1 MTDDP
6 FIYRTSEHGDL
17 EPCGECGHE
26 APVEEY
32 IRPSGP
38 PVWLC
43 EICANTRPVGKDREM
58 MLHINRVAN
67 TMLDIITIRRAN
79 QKAGQ

>member
-38 PVWLC
+38 PVWL
-43 EICANTRPVGKDREM
+43 EM